1 MSFIAVRQFESEIA
15 KWFGAPYAV
24 AVDCCTH
31 GLELALRYTEA
42 DRITVPEHTYL
53 SVPMLADKL
62 NIYRLWSNQEWED
75 YYHITPNI
83 IDAAVYWKENS
94 YIDSTFMVLSFQ
106 FKKHLNLGRGGM
118 ILTDNEKAAI
128 TLRSMSYDGRL
139 NTMAPWDE
147 QDITEVGYH
156 YYMTPET
163 AIKGL
168 ADLEDAKERE
178 PKQWTW
184 LSYPNIRGFKVF
196 SNGTR

>member
-15 KWFGAPYAV
+15 KWFGAPYGV

-42 DRITVPEHTYL
+42 DRINVPEHTYL

-62 NIYRLWSNQEWED
+62 DIQRLWNNQEWENF
-75 YYHITPNI
+75 YYITPNI
-83 IDAAVYWKENS
+83 IDAAVYWKKSS
-94 YIDSTFMVLSFQ
+94 YINGTYMVLSFQ

-118 ILTDNEKAAI
+118 ILTDNEDAAI
-128 TLRSMSYDGRL
+128 RLRSMAYDGRL

-168 ADLEDAKERE
+168 ADLEDAKERV

-184 LSYPNIRGFKVF
+184 LSYPNIRQFKVF
-196 SNGTR
+196 NNG